1 MDAFDLL
8 RAQIKEEVEAMGAS
22 LSAGNAKD
30 YAEYQYLCGKIRGL
44 LIAQDLIIDLKERM
58 ETSDD

>member
-8 RAQIKEEVEAMGAS
+8 RTQIKQEVESIGAS
-22 LSAGNAKD
+22 VAAGSAKD